1 MLFQRLSLFFAL
13 AAFAVLMSV
22 QARPLPEKSAIVR
35 QDTYLVKRS
44 NENAEVDDSDPD
56 GQDFV
61 SSLSHGS
68 HARLRLLTGEPLTDY
83 RLGKDVA
90 VLLVKVKP
98 FTLLVFLKMGLSIAA
113 KTMELIANIGCG
125 DGFPF
130 LPFAH
135 HAVKISKPSLS
146 ALFYDGEARVFS
158 LSPNAVLAASN
169 VGFLVTMEVIARIR
183 DLRLNYNIVVS
194 VFPFRLE
201 ELRYHEISSLVGW
214 LLFIYLL
221 LMEAPTFWVMC
232 LGRLF
237 EGISTAA
244 ILIAGLALI
253 CDATPEKDIGGQ
265 LGVAMIGVP
274 LGSLVGPPVGGA
286 LYARWGYRAPFIF
299 AILFTIFDFTARLL
313 VKDNFEGS
321 HKQEKQVAGQADSEA
336 GKESAATANE
346 NSAFV
351 PTDVLATEGPK
362 IELSMVGVVVR
373 LLTSVRA
380 LVALIIVFFCS
391 VAFAALDVTIPLR
404 LQAIWGYNSTKV
416 GLVYLAAI
424 IPTIISNASAGVLSD
439 RFGPSLVAVVLL
451 VAGIPWW
458 GLLTLKFSVAFFIV
472 SFAIESKMVAFV
484 MLIYAE
490 LFCVD
495 LFIAAVASPLTAE
508 LAAITRKIDGVGYA
522 HTYGTFNIV
531 FGVANAVG
539 SVMGGQIYSHSPIG
553 WDILCYINIG
563 ILSLCLFLTLAF
575 VGERPLLHAWR
586 RREKDNASLG
596 DTSDPEKNT
605 EPASL
610 SDKTKDVA
618 VVDEVLL
625 HSYTL
630 HALRLRHSQ
639 QVKHLPV
646 NPEGESIR
654 LTKDQLYQG
663 LLVKAREPSRF
674 VSAISTCKVL
684 RENTTGLLREVQF
697 KGHPAPVHEDV
708 TYYPPAQ
715 LTFMMTDPATGAH
728 RAQITNLISTM
739 PTTRGPELVL
749 TFAFAWGPVG
759 ELDTGADADALE
771 HERREM
777 AEEAIAHTLNVIR
790 EMVKNQEIQ

>member
-1 MLFQRLSLFFAL
+1 
-13 AAFAVLMSV
+13 
-22 QARPLPEKSAIVR
+22 
-35 QDTYLVKRS
+35 
-44 NENAEVDDSDPD
+44 
-56 GQDFV
+56 
-61 SSLSHGS
+61 
-68 HARLRLLTGEPLTDY
+68 
-83 RLGKDVA
+83 
-90 VLLVKVKP
+90 
-98 FTLLVFLKMGLSIAA
+98 
-113 KTMELIANIGCG
+113 
-125 DGFPF
+125 
-130 LPFAH
+130 
-135 HAVKISKPSLS
+135 
-146 ALFYDGEARVFS
+146 
-158 LSPNAVLAASN
+158 
-169 VGFLVTMEVIARIR
+169 
-183 DLRLNYNIVVS
+183 
-194 VFPFRLE
+194 
-201 ELRYHEISSLVGW
+201 
-214 LLFIYLL
+214 
-221 LMEAPTFWVMC
+221 
-232 LGRLF
+232 
-237 EGISTAA
+237 
-244 ILIAGLALI
+244 
-253 CDATPEKDIGGQ
+253 
-265 LGVAMIGVP
+265 MIGVP

-321 HKQEKQVAGQADSEA
+321 HNQDKEVAGQADSEA
-336 GKESAATANE
+336 GKDSAATVNE
-346 NSAFV
+346 DPASV

-362 IELSMVGVVVR
+362 IELSMMGVVVR

-472 SFAIESKMVAFV
+472 SFAIEN
-484 MLIYAE
+484 
-490 LFCVD
+490 

-508 LAAITRKIDGVGYA
+508 LAAITRKMDGVGYA

-596 DTSDPEKNT
+596 DMSDPEKNT

-618 VVDEVLL
+618 VVDEVL
-625 HSYTL
+625 
-630 HALRLRHSQ
+630 R
-639 QVKHLPV
+639 
-646 NPEGESIR
+646 
-654 LTKDQLYQG
+654 
-663 LLVKAREPSRF
+663 
-674 VSAISTCKVL
+674 
-684 RENTTGLLREVQF
+684 
-697 KGHPAPVHEDV
+697 
-708 TYYPPAQ
+708 
-715 LTFMMTDPATGAH
+715 
-728 RAQITNLISTM
+728 
-739 PTTRGPELVL
+739 
-749 TFAFAWGPVG
+749 
-759 ELDTGADADALE
+759 DA
-771 HERREM
+771 
-777 AEEAIAHTLNVIR
+777 
-790 EMVKNQEIQ
+790 

>member
-1 MLFQRLSLFFAL
+1 MGSRSFHSLI
-13 AAFAVLMSV
+13 M
-22 QARPLPEKSAIVR
+22 
-35 QDTYLVKRS
+35 RS
-44 NENAEVDDSDPD
+44 R
-56 GQDFV
+56 FR
-61 SSLSHGS
+61 SLRCRRCS
-68 HARLRLLTGEPLTDY
+68 
-83 RLGKDVA
+83 
-90 VLLVKVKP
+90 
-98 FTLLVFLKMGLSIAA
+98 
-113 KTMELIANIGCG
+113 TMEKHRFSVCLQMQFSPRRMLASSSQWRSSP
-125 DGFPF
+125 GF
-130 LPFAH
+130 
-135 HAVKISKPSLS
+135 
-146 ALFYDGEARVFS
+146 
-158 LSPNAVLAASN
+158 
-169 VGFLVTMEVIARIR
+169 VTFGLTL
-183 DLRLNYNIVVS
+183 DSLNYNIVVS

-321 HKQEKQVAGQADSEA
+321 HNQDKEVAGQADSEA
-336 GKESAATANE
+336 GKDSAATVNE
-346 NSAFV
+346 DPASV

-362 IELSMVGVVVR
+362 IELSMMGVVVR

-472 SFAIESKMVAFV
+472 SFAIESKMIVLVKQLSAE
-484 MLIYAE
+484 IY
-490 LFCVD
+490 CVD

-508 LAAITRKIDGVGYA
+508 LAAITRKMDGVGYA

-596 DTSDPEKNT
+596 DMSDPEKNT

-618 VVDEVLL
+618 VVDEWLDEAPDLDHGGARDTTREITSPSLSVVIAADTVSASISITAINEYLA
-625 HSYTL
+625 HS
-630 HALRLRHSQ
+630 LRLRHTRQ
-639 QVKHLPV
+639 IQHLPV
-646 NPEGESIR
+646 NPEGESIL

-684 RENTTGLLREVQF
+684 QESPTGLLREVQF
-697 KGHPAPVHEDV
+697 KGKPAPMHEDV

-739 PTTRGPELVL
+739 STPRGPELVL

-771 HERREM
+771 HERRDM
-777 AEEAIAHTLNVIR
+777 AEEAIAHTLNVVR